1 MRIVVI
7 IPGYNE
13 EKYLAETLR
22 GVLKVTKDVIYVDDG
37 SSDASVSI
45 AKKHL
50 HHVLVHETNL
60 GKGAALKTGCEY
72 AFSHLKADAVVFMDA
87 DNQHSASD
95 LPRFFAEPKKGSSV
109 VFGVR
114 KFSSATPLMRFL
126 GNKFASVLMSA
137 LYGRYIP
144 DIPSGFKAMNKTA
157 YKALVW
163 NSAGYEV
170 EMEIAVRVIQKKIPY
185 AELEIEA
192 IYHDN
197 DKGMTAIDALHIAKS
212 LLQWRIGL

>member
-1 MRIVVI
+1 MRIFVI

-13 EKYLAETLR
+13 EKYLEETLK

-45 AKKHL
+45 AKKYLQHML
-50 HHVLVHETNL
+50 IHETNL

-72 AFSHLKADAVVFMDA
+72 AFSHLKADAVVFMDS
-87 DNQHSASD
+87 DNQHNPSD
-95 LPRFFAEPKKGSSV
+95 LPRFFAELKKGISI

-114 KFSSATPLMRFL
+114 KFSSTTPLMRFV
-126 GNKFASVLMSA
+126 GNKFASVFMSF

-144 DIPSGFKAMNKTA
+144 DIPSGFKAMSKSA
-157 YKALVW
+157 YKELIW

-170 EMEIAVRVIQKKIPY
+170 EMEIAVRVIQKKIKY
-185 AELEIEA
+185 TEIEIEA

-197 DKGMTAIDALHIAKS
+197 DKGMTAIDALHIAKC
-212 LLQWRIGL
+212 LLQWRVGL